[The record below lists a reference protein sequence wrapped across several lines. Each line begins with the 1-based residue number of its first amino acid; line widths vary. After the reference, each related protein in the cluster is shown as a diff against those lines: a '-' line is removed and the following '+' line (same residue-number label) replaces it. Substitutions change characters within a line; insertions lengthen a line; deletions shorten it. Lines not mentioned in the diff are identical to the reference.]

1 MKKTIYTVI
10 ETFTILV
17 AIISLYLF
25 TTRDN
30 DILAAGA
37 MLGSGLINLLMLA
50 VDGEEECADEA

>member
-17 AIISLYLF
+17 AIFSLYLF

-50 VDGEEECADEA
+50 VDGEEECTDEA